1 MNDRTEE
8 FRDWI
13 FSLNTRRFGDIGED
27 MITNIFNLHD
37 SDTLAFDKWDN
48 RCENRVEI
56 KVSRV
61 WQTQIIFVE
70 IIL

>member
-37 SDTLAFDKWDN
+37 SDTLAFDK
-48 RCENRVEI
+48 
-56 KVSRV
+56 
-61 WQTQIIFVE
+61 
-70 IIL
+70 